1 VSASAGTLWPS
12 AGEIVGRDAVLAQFA
27 SIFDTFE
34 SGVVIAESFIECDPG
49 VVVVPSRWRGTLR
62 GSGAGVIEQ
71 RLAVV
76 YGLRDGRIA
85 SIGYF
90 QGLDE
95 ALEAAG
101 SQPQAEAPTSAR
113 TR

>member
-1 VSASAGTLWPS
+1 MSASAGALWPV
-12 AGEIVGRDAVLAQFA
+12 AGEVVGREAVLAQFA

-34 SGVVIAESFIECDPG
+34 SSVVIAEDPIEFDDG

-62 GSGAGVIEQ
+62 GSAGVIEQ

-76 YGLRDGRIA
+76 YRLRAGLIA
-85 SIGYF
+85 NIGYF
-90 QGLDE
+90 AGLDE
-95 ALEAAG
+95 ALVAAG
-101 SQPQAEAPTSAR
+101 SQAQAEAPTSGR